1 MSSATLDKQIAN
13 YLTRLNERQ
22 KKAILTVVKT
32 FINDEDSLLSNE
44 DFVKEMDRRMTEMES
59 GKEKGHNWEEVKQRA
74 RHSKK

>member
-1 MSSATLDKQIAN
+1 MSSPTLDKQIAN
-13 YLTRLNERQ
+13 YLPRLNERQ

-59 GKEKGHNWEEVKQRA
+59 GKEKGYNWEEVKQRA